1 MNPPPVENQPEKMED
16 KKPNPPQNPIH
27 PPPVPQQSAPRY
39 PQSTSNEQFS
49 KLSFQQGGGIEL
61 SGLQQGNRPSDDDGA
76 TERALK
82 EWWETCANPENF
94 ATPQSSAEG
103 QIVQSNVQQNLAP
116 PVYQYHPSAPIPIHS
131 GVAGPMRSPAG
142 GGMGHLPGQRSPS
155 PYARPS
161 HPSRGEPTT
170 DGMHLMP
177 QNASNHGIS
186 IASDYWTTSQHDYC
200 GNPVGSHQVD
210 LKKALSL
217 PQLYMNASNT
227 DLSSWGFR
235 SQPMYC
241 DSPGMG
247 DQFEGDTHHD
257 PMIQTSRWN
266 DPQNSEILGFRNHP
280 IYPPLPKFD
289 STTQRQ
295 MSSNSEEQISG
306 LPVKDYLNATYPR
319 PSSSYAKNR
328 PIRIARNERL
338 MQERSEECDRFIEK
352 LDKPLPMGVTKN
364 TVKLPELYQKWA
376 DIPKHAYRKLNL
388 RDTIGVNN
396 GDLVVAVLK
405 EAVNK
410 DEEMDAVCRRLVN
423 FLKDDERDKMLEY
436 SVQMKQK
443 WAKIKKTIGV
453 SSRKGS
459 ESSK

>member
-1 MNPPPVENQPEKMED
+1 MNPPPVENQPEKLED
-16 KKPNPPQNPIH
+16 NKPNPPQNPINQ
-27 PPPVPQQSAPRY
+27 PPVPQQSAPRY
-39 PQSTSNEQFS
+39 PQSTSNEQVPT
-49 KLSFQQGGGIEL
+49 LSSQQGGDIDL
-61 SGLQQGNRPSDDDGA
+61 SRLQQDNRPSDDDGA
-76 TERALK
+76 KEQALK

-94 ATPQSSAEG
+94 ATPQLSAEG

-116 PVYQYHPSAPIPIHS
+116 PGYQYHLSAPISIHS

-142 GGMGHLPGQRSPS
+142 GGMGHLPGREF
-155 PYARPS
+155 AVNHDVRPS
-161 HPSRGEPTT
+161 HQSRGEPTT
-170 DGMHLMP
+170 EGMHMMP
-177 QNASNHGIS
+177 QNASNHSSQLLATIGQR
-186 IASDYWTTSQHDYC
+186 ANTTTMEI
-200 GNPVGSHQVD
+200 
-210 LKKALSL
+210 L
-217 PQLYMNASNT
+217 
-227 DLSSWGFR
+227 WGFR
-235 SQPMYC
+235 SQPMYW

-247 DQFEGDTHHD
+247 DQFKGDTHHD
-257 PMIQTSRWN
+257 PMIQTSRLN
-266 DPQNSEILGFRNHP
+266 DPQNSEILGFRNQP

-443 WAKIKKTIGV
+443 WVKIKKTIGS